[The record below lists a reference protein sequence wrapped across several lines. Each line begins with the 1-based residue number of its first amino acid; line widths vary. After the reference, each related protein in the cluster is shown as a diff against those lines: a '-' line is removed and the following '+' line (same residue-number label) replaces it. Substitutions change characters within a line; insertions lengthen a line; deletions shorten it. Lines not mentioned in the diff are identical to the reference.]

1 LRRVEVAFLASRG
14 IVNVFLDI
22 HYFPIAQVARVSSML
37 DNQAEA
43 MEGLE
48 VTNPENHN
56 PARMTDEERRILD
69 VYDRLEELQFEIALL
84 KAQGVLSQGE
94 SLRTSNVTCSYKIR

>member
-1 LRRVEVAFLASRG
+1 LRRVEAAFLASRG

-22 HYFPIAQVARVSSML
+22 HYFPIVQVARISIVP

-43 MEGLE
+43 MEGVE

-69 VYDRLEELQFEIALL
+69 VYDRLEELQFEIVLL

-94 SLRTSNVTCSYKIR
+94 SLRTSNVTCSYKVR